1 MPVNQFNQASD
12 KTDATNIRFRKWIA
26 SINPAWNTHT
36 RSCQLMECE
45 TWKKKKKIKDE
56 EKKERERESPFLS
69 KKPFIELLFDV
80 SFRRRLLV
88 ETSVRL
94 KLVERTFGKS
104 DAYVVW
110 TTKMGA
116 TRNVTRWK
124 NALRGCIQFRPF
136 DNGYEENECA
146 VTSFL
151 HLHQPRIVPIYR
163 PVVSVFHDFRSRIF
177 RILKNLHR

>member
-1 MPVNQFNQASD
+1 M
-12 KTDATNIRFRKWIA
+12 
-26 SINPAWNTHT
+26 
-36 RSCQLMECE
+36 
-45 TWKKKKKIKDE
+45 KKKKKIKD

-116 TRNVTRWK
+116 TRNVTR
-124 NALRGCIQFRPF
+124 
-136 DNGYEENECA
+136 
-146 VTSFL
+146 
-151 HLHQPRIVPIYR
+151 
-163 PVVSVFHDFRSRIF
+163 
-177 RILKNLHR
+177 